1 MKTKEVVFI
10 LWRKQSLQTDKLVIL
25 RYGIESWQLKK

>member
-1 MKTKEVVFI
+1 MTQALLI
-10 LWRKQSLQTDKLVIL
+10 QSLQTDKLKLKLIP

>member
-1 MKTKEVVFI
+1 MTQALLI
-10 LWRKQSLQTDKLVIL
+10 QSLQTDKLVIP